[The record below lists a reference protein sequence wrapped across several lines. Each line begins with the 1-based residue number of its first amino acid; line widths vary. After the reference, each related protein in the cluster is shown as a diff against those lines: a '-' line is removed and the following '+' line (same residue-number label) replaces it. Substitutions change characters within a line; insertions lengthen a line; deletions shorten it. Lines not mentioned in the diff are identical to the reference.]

1 MWILV
6 FKIAAILLVVEVSV
20 RVLSRVRAGDTS
32 DRANHFRGWLLV
44 AVLTVTV
51 AGLAWFV

>member
-1 MWILV
+1 MWLLV

-51 AGLAWFV
+51 AGLAWLV